1 MRPKHEPSSHFSP
14 RRKRT
19 ANWTSASDA
28 GSQRSESKSNLIT
41 RFNMKKELALYE
53 AATLT
58 MLAFVGTL
66 LLIHAGLALI
76 EFLAE

>member
-1 MRPKHEPSSHFSP
+1 
-14 RRKRT
+14 
-19 ANWTSASDA
+19 
-28 GSQRSESKSNLIT
+28 
-41 RFNMKKELALYE
+41 MKKELALYE